1 MSKES
6 LDKIIMNAF
15 RGSPCKEPG
24 TCYGGVARRVTAI
37 NKIRADTEHENI
49 LILDAGDQSQGT
61 RVNH

>member
-1 MSKES
+1 
-6 LDKIIMNAF
+6 MNAF

-37 NKIRADTEHENI
+37 NQIRADTEHENI

-61 RVNH
+61 WINTR